1 MAYQPN
7 PITVNDTVKQI
18 MDRVNDMMD
27 PLQVANIV
35 AIPIISETEP
45 TTGLIDGVLW
55 YNPSTKL
62 VKIYL
67 SGAFT
72 SLGSGDGQGGQLSEP
87 PSYEKYEK
95 RVTVSEDTSTVEI
108 GITGYN
114 SAKDMLWVYQN
125 STFIAHGSDYT
136 FSSDGLSI
144 QKVNGVWEAGTIID
158 LVALVLVPGSSVTPT
173 MASIETF
180 YTITQDGES
189 EITIPIPEYNF
200 LADRLHLYHDNLFL
214 FEGEQWRL
222 NEDGTK
228 VILNYSL
235 VSGDKL
241 LFTVLKKVKE
251 PVSDGADGSTIANNS
266 IADSKFAP
274 DNKVGSL
281 ATLKTTD
288 KSSTVK
294 AINEVYGAVQ
304 ANTTNIGTN
313 TSNISKLT
321 SRADENEGQLSNIKF
336 SLEEMDSTVQGLQ
349 STDQEHESRISNL
362 ENVTNRE
369 GVILKAPDQSTWRLT
384 VDNTGALVT
393 TKTVISGEYEGVI
406 TVESPD
412 GSGWQVGVTNDGT
425 LVTTKI
431 Q

>member
-27 PLQVANIV
+27 PLEVANTV

-45 TTGLIDGVLW
+45 TTGLMDGVLW
-55 YNPSTKL
+55 YNPTTKI

-67 SGAFT
+67 KGAFT
-72 SLGSGDGQGGQLSEP
+72 SLGSGDEQGGQLSEP

-95 RVTVSEDTSTVEI
+95 RVTVSTDTNTIEI

-114 SAKDMLWVYQN
+114 RAEDMLWVYQN
-125 STFIAHGSDYT
+125 STFIAHGGDYT
-136 FSSDGLSI
+136 FTEDGLSI
-144 QKVNGVWEAGTIID
+144 KKVDGVWEAGTVID
-158 LVALVLVPGSSVTPT
+158 LVALVLVPGSSVNPT

-189 EITIPIPEYNF
+189 EITIPIPEYSY
-200 LADRLHLYHDNLFL
+200 LTDRLHLYHDNLFL
-214 FEGEQWRL
+214 YEGDQWSL

-228 VILNYSL
+228 VILNYS
-235 VSGDKL
+235 VIAGDKL

-251 PVSDGADGSTIANNS
+251 PVSNGADGSTLAPNS
-266 IADSKFAP
+266 VADSKLAP

-281 ATLKTTD
+281 STLKTAN
-288 KSSTVK
+288 KESAVK
-294 AINEVYGAVQ
+294 AINEVYDSLQ
-304 ANTTNIGTN
+304 TNIGNVSTN
-313 TSNISKLT
+313 TEDINKLK

-336 SLEEMDSTVQGLQ
+336 SLGEMDSTVQGLQ
-349 STDQEHESRISNL
+349 TNDQEYESRISNL

-369 GVILKAPDQSTWRLT
+369 GVILKAPDQSTWKLT

-393 TKTVISGEYEGVI
+393 TKTVISGEYDGVVI
-406 TVESPD
+406 VESPD

>member
-27 PLQVANIV
+27 PLQVANTV
-35 AIPIISETEP
+35 AIPVVSETEP

-55 YNPSTKL
+55 YNPSTKI

-67 SGAFT
+67 NGAFT

-87 PSYEKYEK
+87 PYYEKYEK
-95 RVTVSEDTSTVEI
+95 RVTINADTNTVEI
-108 GITGYN
+108 GITGYDN
-114 SAKDMLWVYQN
+114 AKDMLWVYQN

-136 FSSDGLSI
+136 FTSDGLSI
-144 QKVNGVWEAGTIID
+144 QKVDGVWEAGTVID
-158 LVALVLVPGSSVTPT
+158 LVALVLVPGSNVNPT
-173 MASIETF
+173 MASLETF

-189 EITIPIPEYNF
+189 EILIPIPEYNY
-200 LADRLHLYHDNLFL
+200 LSDRLHLYHDNLFL

-235 VSGDKL
+235 ISGDKL

-251 PVSDGADGSTIANNS
+251 PVPDGADGSTLANNS
-266 IADSKFAP
+266 VPDSKLAP

-288 KSSTVK
+288 KTNAVK
-294 AINEVYGAVQ
+294 AINEVHDSLQSNV
-304 ANTTNIGTN
+304 NSTSTN
-313 TSNISKLT
+313 TQNIDKLGDRL
-321 SRADENEGQLSNIKF
+321 SENEGRLSGVVL
-336 SLEEMDSTVQGLQ
+336 SVEELNSTVNGLETT
-349 STDQEHESRISNL
+349 SSEHESRISNL

-369 GVILKAPDQSTWRLT
+369 GVILIAPDQSTWKLT
-384 VDNTGALVT
+384 VDNTGALIT
-393 TKTVISGEYEGVI
+393 TKTVVSGEYNGVV

-425 LVTTKI
+425 LTTTKI

>member
-18 MDRVNDMMD
+18 MDRVNDMMG
-27 PLQVANIV
+27 PLEVANTV

-45 TTGLIDGVLW
+45 TTGLMDGVLW
-55 YNPSTKL
+55 YNPSTRV

-67 SGAFT
+67 NGAFT
-72 SLGSGDGQGGQLSEP
+72 NLGSGDGQGGQLSEP

-95 RVTVSEDTSTVEI
+95 RVTVSTDTDTVEI

-114 SAKDMLWVYQN
+114 NAEDMLWVYQN

-136 FSSDGLSI
+136 FTSDGLSI
-144 QKVNGVWEAGTIID
+144 KKVDGVWESGTIID

-173 MASIETF
+173 MASIEVFHTV
-180 YTITQDGES
+180 TQDGES
-189 EITIPIPEYNF
+189 EILVPIPEYNY
-200 LADRLHLYHDNLFL
+200 LSDRLHLYHGNLFL
-214 FEGEQWRL
+214 YEGDQWRL

-228 VILNYSL
+228 VILNYS
-235 VSGDKL
+235 VISGDKI

-251 PVSDGADGSTIANNS
+251 PVSDGSDGSTIANNS
-266 IADSKFAP
+266 IADSKLAP

-281 ATLKTTD
+281 STLKTIN
-288 KSSTVK
+288 KESSVK
-294 AINEVYGAVQ
+294 AINEVYDAVQ
-304 ANTTNIGTN
+304 STTGSIGNN
-313 TSNISKLT
+313 TSDISKLKQDVGSNTADIGTLKTDVLGLKT
-321 SRADENEGQLSNIKF
+321 SSESQ
-336 SLEEMDSTVQGLQ
+336 
-349 STDQEHESRISNL
+349 ESRILNL

-369 GVILKAPDQSTWRLT
+369 GVILIAPDQSTWKLT

-393 TKTVISGEYEGVI
+393 TKEVVSGEYNGVV

-412 GSGWQVGVTNDGT
+412 GSGWQVSVTNDGT
-425 LVTTKI
+425 LMTTKI